1 MSLGKRGGG
10 DVTAAAAASGA
21 GAEGSGGTGAGTSAS
36 TSTSATGGAGAASS
50 AAAASR
56 SDWLSLG
63 GLADLVRDVSGS
75 SKAARFPEKLLKR
88 LSERLEQIA
97 MGRDPHYRDQSL
109 RQTVG
114 IFYGTFKEASFQ
126 KQMKENRKV
135 EELILVF
142 VTSAQGALRKRME
155 GDAWKEELN
164 KQVAIFVKII
174 RECLRTIH
182 GVSRELTDRLDG
194 YSQKLTPPST
204 ALDQQVIQQQQQSSA
219 SSNGSSSTTTAV
231 ADDRRGSAASS
242 NTTFAVGINAAGLGE
257 SAMVKTVGAL
267 FHIEPDQLIK
277 DAEFMRKTCT
287 EQVSDGVQ
295 KPYRL
300 CHTNFES

>member
-1 MSLGKRGGG
+1 
-10 DVTAAAAASGA
+10 
-21 GAEGSGGTGAGTSAS
+21 
-36 TSTSATGGAGAASS
+36 
-50 AAAASR
+50 
-56 SDWLSLG
+56 
-63 GLADLVRDVSGS
+63 
-75 SKAARFPEKLLKR
+75 
-88 LSERLEQIA
+88 
-97 MGRDPHYRDQSL
+97 MGRDAHYRDQSL

-164 KQVAIFVKII
+164 KQVATFVKII
-174 RECLRTIH
+174 RECLRTMH

-194 YSQKLTPPST
+194 YSQKLAPPPIG
-204 ALDQQVIQQQQQSSA
+204 LDQQQQQQQQQLQQQQTS
-219 SSNGSSSTTTAV
+219 SSNGSSAATVV
-231 ADDRRGSAASS
+231 ADERRGSGASS
-242 NTTFAVGINAAGLGE
+242 STAFAMGISAATPAE

-267 FHIEPDQLIK
+267 FHIEPEQLAK

-287 EQVSDGVQ
+287 EQVSEVGQ
-295 KPYRL
+295 EL
-300 CHTNFES
+300 CAIMHAERDSDMLGRMQ